1 MNERRALNYFTHPDF
16 LRFDVKAGVLR
27 SRGGT
32 RFVAVNEDFLRG
44 FVAACEHEAGPAA
57 ALVLRRC
64 GEFFGARLA
73 RRFEAEISQFAG
85 VSLRDRPMAEF
96 DQLIRDLWHGCGFGD
111 VEVEWARGERGFLA
125 VRLIDS
131 PMQDIGPSGHVGDD
145 MFCGILAGFF
155 GEFCDAE
162 LRCVQTGDL
171 RLGDREGTTF
181 VVAAAE
187 VARRVE
193 GMRANKQVHSAIV
206 KALSGALPS

>member
-1 MNERRALNYFTHPDF
+1 MNERRELNYYRHPDF

-32 RFVAVNEDFLRG
+32 RFITVNEDFLRG
-44 FVAACEHEAGPAA
+44 FVAACEHETGPAA
-57 ALVLRRC
+57 GLVLRRC

-85 VSLRDRPMAEF
+85 ISLRDRPMAEF
-96 DQLIRDLWHGCGFGD
+96 DELIRDLWRGCGLGD

-145 MFCGILAGFF
+145 MFCGIFAGFF
-155 GEFCDAE
+155 GEFCDVE
-162 LRCVQTGDL
+162 MRCVQTGDA
-171 RLGDREGTTF
+171 RLGDRDGTTF
-181 VVAAAE
+181 IVAPFELAK
-187 VARRVE
+187 RVE
-193 GMRANKQVHSAIV
+193 GMRANRIRHSEV
-206 KALSGALPS
+206 VEALGA

>member
-1 MNERRALNYFTHPDF
+1 MSERRELNYFRHPAF
-16 LRFDVKAGVLR
+16 LRFEARAGVLR

-32 RFVAVNEDFLRG
+32 RFLSVSEDFLRG

-73 RRFEAEISQFAG
+73 RRFEAEIGQFAG
-85 VSLRDRPMAEF
+85 VSLRDRQMVEF
-96 DQLIRDLWHGCGFGD
+96 DELIRDLWRGCGLGD
-111 VEVEWARGERGFLA
+111 VQIDWARGERGFLA
-125 VRLIDS
+125 VRLVDS

-155 GEFCDAE
+155 GEFCDVE
-162 LRCVQTGDL
+162 MRCVQTGDL

-181 VVAAAE
+181 VVAPFA
-187 VARRVE
+187 VAKRVE
-193 GMRANKQVHSAIV
+193 GMRANRIRHSEI
-206 KALSGALPS
+206 LETLGT

>member
-1 MNERRALNYFTHPDF
+1 MSERRELNYFRHPNF
-16 LRFDVKAGVLR
+16 LRCDIQAGVLR

-32 RFVAVNEDFLRG
+32 RFVAISEDFLRG
-44 FVAACEHEAGPAA
+44 FVTACEDEAGPAA

-73 RRFEAEISQFAG
+73 RRFEAEIGQFAG
-85 VSLRDRPMAEF
+85 VSLRDRQMAEF
-96 DQLIRDLWHGCGFGD
+96 DELIRDLWRGCGLGD
-111 VEVEWARGERGFLA
+111 VEIDWARGERGFLA
-125 VRLIDS
+125 VRLVDS

-162 LRCVQTGDL
+162 MRCVQTGDL

-181 VVAAAE
+181 IVAPFE
-187 VARRVE
+187 VAKRVE
-193 GMRANKQVHSAIV
+193 GMRANRSRHSEILA
-206 KALSGALPS
+206 ALGT